1 VKNLWEFAGFRRFFR
16 PSWITQ
22 ISSTGDRETRV
33 AQGAAHLALA
43 FESCQNRRSILGGK
57 AASARLGAAP
67 AATIVMELSLRN
79 VLIAGVVVVVAGI
92 AGFLAWQ
99 HYQTSAPAASPGQA
113 PADLKPID
121 SPLAK
126 QQPDDMV
133 MGDANAPITMIE
145 YSSLSCPHCAR
156 FQKDVLPKIK
166 TDFIDTGKVKFIP
179 RDFPLN
185 KPAVQAAQFAHCAG
199 PMRFFA
205 LEDALFKTQDQWLT
219 ENAVEALANIA
230 ATAGM
235 DRPTF
240 DACLANKDIEA
251 KIVASRK
258 SGEDAFQ
265 INATPTFIINGVKLE
280 GEQSYD
286 DLKALFA
293 KLSPSGS

>member
-1 VKNLWEFAGFRRFFR
+1 MR
-16 PSWITQ
+16 T
-22 ISSTGDRETRV
+22 
-33 AQGAAHLALA
+33 
-43 FESCQNRRSILGGK
+43 
-57 AASARLGAAP
+57 
-67 AATIVMELSLRN
+67 

-92 AGFLAWQ
+92 GGFLAWQ
-99 HYQTSAPAASPGQA
+99 HYQTSTPAVAAGQA
-113 PADLKPID
+113 PAELKPIN
-121 SPLAK
+121 SPLAA

-133 MGDANAPITMIE
+133 LGNAEAPIVMIE

-156 FQKDVLPKIK
+156 FQKDVLPLIK
-166 TDFIDTGKVKFIP
+166 KDFIDTGKVKFIP

-205 LEDALFKTQDQWLT
+205 IEDVLFKTQDQWLA
-219 ENAVEALANIA
+219 EDAVEKLATIA

-251 KIVASRK
+251 KVVATRK
-258 SGEDAFQ
+258 AGEDAFQ
-265 INATPTFIINGVKLE
+265 INATPTFIVNGVKVE
-280 GEQSYD
+280 GEQTYD